1 MQERQEAEE
10 SEDGMGNPLY
20 IKERCK
26 NYKMLQEE
34 TAKLKTEFAD
44 KKAHIIKSNKQL
56 EKQGS
61 KLMKVPGEFKPN
73 YEEDAQKIDQFKT
86 EYLQKK

>member
-1 MQERQEAEE
+1 MNRQFLEKAGAKQGAYPKEWWEDADHPNRKKFLAEVMQERQEAEE

-44 KKAHIIKSNKQL
+44 KKAHIIKSNK
-56 EKQGS
+56 
-61 KLMKVPGEFKPN
+61 
-73 YEEDAQKIDQFKT
+73 
-86 EYLQKK
+86 